1 MKHVAFFLTV
11 ALSLSFGQQMPERKL
26 YWIHGL
32 KESSSF
38 WNRYYSLFPQTHK
51 VDLQRSRNVDYTSTG
66 SITNIATVQVAPQL
80 PPLDP
85 NEPVTAQPIG
95 IGHSMGGLIARTIEQ
110 TFRGSDARFCAIIT
124 VGTPNTGA
132 LIVNNIMNGSA
143 AFALRDGIYTIL
155 DPLGRYLIRQGLV
168 LMDNLNI
175 INPQTVPWAYAAGS
189 IIFGYYA
196 GDIANAILT
205 SFNHSLA
212 YYASQPSSDMMVGS
226 NYMRTLQERMH
237 QIPVV
242 AIWGNERARLVY
254 RLGCS
259 FIRRDDIP
267 NDPLDYTDDNCI
279 ERIAYMLES
288 FSNGEKRSLSSSAL
302 FELLVSLLTANPAL
316 LLQAYFDYDLSKRF
330 DRLEWYCRVGAE
342 DTWRRLIGATWV
354 DTIRRRVSQY
364 YYNPS
369 TRQWHRIPSVVINAE
384 DLGDPERYQQYR
396 QSLEN
401 LYEEIYVLS
410 QSPSDALI
418 VRDSQIGVPGL
429 LQAYEAKG
437 ANHLEQGNHPNVRKA
452 FEDIFS
458 DPNRESLYTPKR

>member
-11 ALSLSFGQQMPERKL
+11 ALSVSFGQQMPERKL

-32 KESSSF
+32 NESSSF

-85 NEPVTAQPIG
+85 NEPITAQPIG

-110 TFRGSDARFCAIIT
+110 SHRGRDARFCAIIT

-132 LIVNNIMNGSA
+132 LIINNIVNGAALHALKTGMVTILRPLGALLGVALTPLDFSVIKA
-143 AFALRDGIYTIL
+143 TPENLPWAFAENATFGGVLAGVIANHLTESLRSSLDIYT
-155 DPLGRYLIRQGLV
+155 
-168 LMDNLNI
+168 
-175 INPQTVPWAYAAGS
+175 
-189 IIFGYYA
+189 
-196 GDIANAILT
+196 
-205 SFNHSLA
+205 LA
-212 YYASQPSSDMMVGS
+212 PASDMIVSSGYLDS
-226 NYMRTLQERMH
+226 LRSREH
-237 QIPVV
+237 QVPCV
-242 AIWGNERARLVY
+242 AIWGNEDPRGVFRLA
-254 RLGCS
+254 CS
-259 FIRRDDIP
+259 FIRRDIIP
-267 NDPLDYTDDNCI
+267 YDYLDSTYDGCVENIANTVTDVAMYTKGVLRAIACFTFIATLFYPELIPLIPVALSVAND
-279 ERIAYMLES
+279 
-288 FSNGEKRSLSSSAL
+288 FEK
-302 FELLVSLLTANPAL
+302 
-316 LLQAYFDYDLSKRF
+316 
-330 DRLEWYCRVGAE
+330 LEWYCRVDAE
-342 DTWRRLIGATWV
+342 NTWRRLIGATWV